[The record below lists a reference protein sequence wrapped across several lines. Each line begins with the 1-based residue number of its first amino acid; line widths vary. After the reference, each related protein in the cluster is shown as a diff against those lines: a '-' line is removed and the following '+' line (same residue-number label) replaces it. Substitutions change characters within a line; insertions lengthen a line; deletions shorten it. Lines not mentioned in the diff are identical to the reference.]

1 MNNEQ
6 THITLGDL
14 ISNIWDVRG
23 FISIGMIIA
32 LILTVIWLVIGDR
45 KFEAHMMVSPTPS
58 INQITEGA
66 SFPTSA
72 VAQFNPLEG
81 TVTLSSKSTG
91 LFKALIVSPRVAWL
105 LMKTDM
111 IEKGVRNDP
120 LAGLFARDTAGWNA
134 RDAANYLSE
143 TVKISPKAD
152 VQGLLE
158 ISYRHPDADFAE
170 AFLSKLH
177 AITDELIRN
186 DYRRLTEDRVFYLK
200 KAILQTENPE
210 HRMGLTNLLLDLEKE
225 LIMVNADRAFS
236 VQMIDPPTASRETRY
251 PAIWVILISFIAIG
265 AFLGGLYR
273 PCSEVTE
280 YKKCLLY
287 LIYLFL
293 LLRRGNVHFSKKLFN
308 PWMPLRIFMC
318 RIPQQAEMKLVLS

>member
-1 MNNEQ
+1 MNNEP

-23 FISIGMIIA
+23 FISIGMIAAFIA
-32 LILTVIWLVIGDR
+32 TLVWLVIGDR
-45 KFEAHMMVSPTPS
+45 KFEARMMVSPTPS
-58 INQITEGA
+58 INQITEGV

-81 TVTLSSKSTG
+81 TVTLSSKNTG
-91 LFKALIVSPRVAWL
+91 LFKTLLVSPRVAWL

-111 IEKGVRNDP
+111 VEIGVKSDP
-120 LAGLFARDTAGWNA
+120 LMGLFARDTSEWNA

-143 TVKISPKAD
+143 TISVSPKAE
-152 VQGLLE
+152 VQGLME
-158 ISYRHPDADFAE
+158 ISYRHPNAEFAE
-170 AFLSKLH
+170 MFLSKLH

-210 HRMGLTNLLLDLEKE
+210 HRMGLTNLLLELEKE

-251 PAIWVILISFIAIG
+251 PAVWTVLISFLVIG
-265 AFLGGLYR
+265 AFLGGFVGFVVR
-273 PCSEVTE
+273 AQNTE
-280 YKKCLLY
+280 NAHY
-287 LIYLFL
+287 I
-293 LLRRGNVHFSKKLFN
+293 
-308 PWMPLRIFMC
+308 
-318 RIPQQAEMKLVLS
+318 